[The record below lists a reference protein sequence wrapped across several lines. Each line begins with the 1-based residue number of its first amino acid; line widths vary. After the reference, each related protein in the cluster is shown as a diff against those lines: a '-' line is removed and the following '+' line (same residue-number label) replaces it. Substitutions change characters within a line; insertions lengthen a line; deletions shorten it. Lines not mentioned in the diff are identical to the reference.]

1 MKSKTFRRLTS
12 IVLSVMLVL
21 SMCVTGISV
30 SAETAEATT
39 AIFTVAGD
47 FLTPAWEPSANEM
60 VEGMYELDG
69 IVYDY
74 AITVPAEEGTHNF
87 KVTNGTWD
95 VSYPSNNVSFAVT
108 DYGDVTIYFN
118 SETHSIAVDGEYIDN
133 SEFAVESITAV
144 GNGDG
149 TWLNGANWDVSDVS
163 NDMTEVVPGV
173 WEITYEDIDA
183 CDSYQVKFV
192 VNHSWAYNWGIDGV
206 FDSQTKIKQVVEQ
219 DGSTVTLRIDINNFN
234 FKTKEG
240 TVITEWLVTPPETV
254 PETTVPL
261 TTEPVETE
269 PETTEPDTSE
279 YVEMVEIYYTMFT
292 DCDWENVYCSYGKE
306 VDQPLI
312 SWPGVEMNRYN
323 RTTYYTEIPSNAT
336 YVVFNNGADG
346 ETAELTIPTD
356 GRNVYSEIYKDWFYL
371 GSIEPSHGSY
381 DETEPVE
388 TEPETTEPQTD
399 PTEPETTEPQTT
411 EPETTPS
418 VEYCLFGYINGANYG
433 CEEDYE
439 TIGEYKFVDGKLT
452 TSFDETS
459 YVAVKTGDNANWYM
473 TDDWAGE
480 VTEVVLYDTSL
491 LSVTANK
498 LMVPG
503 GVDLTFTLVEN
514 EDGSLTLSYTIG
526 IEPETTVPVE
536 TEPETT
542 EPQTDPTEPET
553 TEPQTTEPETTPSVE
568 YCLFGY
574 INGANYGCEEDYET
588 IGEYKFVDGKLTT
601 SFDETSYVAVKTG
614 DNANWYMTDDW
625 AGEVTEV
632 VLYDTSLLSVTA
644 NKLMVPG
651 GVDLTFTL
659 VENEDG
665 SLTLSYTIGIEPET
679 TVPVE
684 TEPETTVPETTEP
697 ETTAP
702 ADEVVYVVAG
712 SEGLCAYN
720 WVGVPENAPENVMV
734 LSDGVYVKT
743 FTGVRTGETYQ
754 FKIVENNLDGTQN
767 WIGDE
772 NDGNITIYTDDSFAA
787 ATDVVV
793 SYNPETKLI
802 SVTGEYVE
810 MVTEL
815 EVDAIRTVGNGDD
828 NWLNGVLWD
837 PADDANLMTEISEDV
852 YQITYTNIEAS
863 DNYQFKFAAN
873 GSWVDNWGGV
883 FEGSGVA
890 TEAKYNS
897 ASNITFATT
906 YELSNVTITLD
917 LTNFNYS
924 TKTGAMFAVTIEEAV
939 KPSVKITGDINLE
952 LTNTSGSVYT
962 GKLALSAGDH
972 SVKLDEFGTE
982 LGFGG
987 MFVDSIYKKEYKPE
1001 WNSATT
1007 FRATG
1012 GTYSFSYDV
1021 DTNQLT
1027 ILRISKKIDV
1037 EIFGDIDAT
1046 LTKASDTLY
1055 TATVVVEAGE
1065 YNFAVGENGIVYSSN
1080 EVFTGSIDGAVLSK
1094 DSESVISFTCAS
1106 GICTLS
1112 YDIATKIL
1120 SAKVEETNEEK
1131 VSILGD
1137 IALDL
1142 VNVSGS
1148 KYTKTVELE
1157 AGSYDFRVN
1166 DFGTAKC
1173 FKYSFNDSI
1182 YKVTYSE
1189 DWIGETTLNVTGGKY
1204 RFTFDNSTSQLT
1216 VLKVA

>member
-30 SAETAEATT
+30 SAETAEDTT
-39 AIFTVAGD
+39 TIFTVAGD
-47 FLTPAWEPSANEM
+47 FLTPAWDPSANEM

-133 SEFAVESITAV
+133 SEFVVESITAV

-173 WEITYEDIDA
+173 WEITYEDMDA

-206 FDSQTKIKQVVEQ
+206 FDSQTKINQVVEQ

-240 TVITEWLVTPPETV
+240 TVITEWLVTPPATV

-279 YVEMVEIYYTMFT
+279 YVEMVEIYYTIFT

-491 LSVTANK
+491 LGVTANK

-514 EDGSLTLSYTIG
+514 EDGSLTLSYT
-526 IEPETTVPVE
+526 
-536 TEPETT
+536 
-542 EPQTDPTEPET
+542 
-553 TEPQTTEPETTPSVE
+553 
-568 YCLFGY
+568 
-574 INGANYGCEEDYET
+574 
-588 IGEYKFVDGKLTT
+588 
-601 SFDETSYVAVKTG
+601 TG
-614 DNANWYMTDDW
+614 T
-625 AGEVTEV
+625 
-632 VLYDTSLLSVTA
+632 
-644 NKLMVPG
+644 
-651 GVDLTFTL
+651 
-659 VENEDG
+659 
-665 SLTLSYTIGIEPET
+665 EPET

-743 FTGVRTGETYQ
+743 FTGVKTGETYQ

-772 NDGNITIYTDDSFAA
+772 NDGNITFYIDNSFSET
-787 ATDVVV
+787 TDVVV

-890 TEAKYNS
+890 TEAEYNS

-924 TKTGAMFAVTIEEAV
+924 TKTGAMFTVTIEEVV

-1001 WNSATT
+1001 WNCATT

-1027 ILRISKKIDV
+1027 ILQISKKIDV
-1037 EIFGDIDAT
+1037 EIFGDINT
-1046 LTKASDTLY
+1046 KLTKASGTLY
-1055 TATVVVEAGE
+1055 TGVFAVEAGE

-1112 YDIATKIL
+1112 YDIATKTL

-1131 VSILGD
+1131 VSIIGD
-1137 IALDL
+1137 IDLDL